1 MSEERDNE
9 PASQLR
15 DIKPA
20 SVQSALPDDIRE
32 SIALGSFL
40 GITGQP
46 STLSNLA
53 YSNTIINTNL
63 TQQNTVNNQQAMNQ
77 VAKSVLGTTV
87 NLVADVSPMEAV
99 AVTKLDTGNDVAQ
112 QLIDLKG
119 VLAGFPNENVTPT
132 PAPQPLNPKPNPD
145 GGGVILTA
153 TIDDFPITL
162 AFGNKVSS
170 SKSPNRPGTQFT
182 VNNNSFPVK
191 ILLKG
196 KPTKPPATIADVS
209 RSRFPFT
216 VNIEGG
222 SGPPIKEE
230 PPQGPGTLTVA
241 EAKFPVKINLTP

>member
-1 MSEERDNE
+1 MTEELRDDV
-9 PASQLR
+9 PASAVGQ
-15 DIKPA
+15 
-20 SVQSALPDDIRE
+20 SVLPDDILE
-32 SIALGSFL
+32 SIALGSLL

-46 STLSNLA
+46 SSLSNLA

-77 VAKSVLGTTV
+77 VGKSVLGTAV

-99 AVTKLDTGNDVAQ
+99 AIIKMDTGNDVAQ

-119 VLAGFPNENVTPT
+119 VLAGFPNETVTPP
-132 PAPQPLNPKPNPD
+132 PAPQPLNPQPNPD

-162 AFGNKVSS
+162 AFGNKVGS
-170 SKSPNRPGTQFT
+170 SKSPNQTGTQFT
-182 VNNNSFPVK
+182 VNNNSFPVE

-196 KPTKPPATIADVS
+196 KPIKPPPTIADVS
-209 RSRFPFT
+209 RARFPFT
-216 VNIEGG
+216 VNMEGG
-222 SGPPIKEE
+222 SGPPVKEE

-241 EAKFPVKINLTP
+241 EDKFPVKINLTP